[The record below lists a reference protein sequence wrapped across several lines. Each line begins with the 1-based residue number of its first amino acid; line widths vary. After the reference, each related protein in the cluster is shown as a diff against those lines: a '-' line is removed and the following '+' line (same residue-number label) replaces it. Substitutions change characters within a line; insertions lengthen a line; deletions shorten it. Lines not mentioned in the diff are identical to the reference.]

1 MRDLAR
7 VLILTGVMF
16 LVAGGLLLLGT
27 QVRWRLP
34 GDIRVERE
42 GFSLYFPLGTCLL
55 VSVVLTVLLNLL
67 LRLRR

>member
-7 VLILTGVMF
+7 ALIVTGVMF
-16 LVAGGLLLLGT
+16 LVAGGLLLLGA

-34 GDIRVERE
+34 GDIRVERG

-55 VSVVLTVLLNLL
+55 VSAVLTVLLNLL